1 MDPERLPAIGL
12 LFIVSC
18 YDSSGLVLCTDY
30 ALIMMFS
37 LFDMAHCRQ
46 VDSMFIKCVSLCVPE
61 QKDQEEVRRRFA
73 SITYSDPLYW
83 DRPGP
88 GGTNTD

>member
-46 VDSMFIKCVSLCVPE
+46 VDSMFINVFLSVCLSRKI
-61 QKDQEEVRRRFA
+61 KRK
-73 SITYSDPLYW
+73 
-83 DRPGP
+83 
-88 GGTNTD
+88 